1 MNEENK
7 ILREFLI
14 NSKEGKNIFKCCQN
28 SEELEV
34 LVREY
39 HNKKGIPNW
48 DFEDDYD
55 EGIDW
60 ITFSDLFLVISAELK
75 YSDYLDEEMRGY

>member
-1 MNEENK
+1 MNDENK
-7 ILREFLI
+7 ILKEFLI

-28 SEELEV
+28 AAELEV

-48 DFEDDYD
+48 DFEDDAD

-60 ITFSDLFLVISAELK
+60 ITFSDLFL
-75 YSDYLDEEMRGY
+75 YLNK